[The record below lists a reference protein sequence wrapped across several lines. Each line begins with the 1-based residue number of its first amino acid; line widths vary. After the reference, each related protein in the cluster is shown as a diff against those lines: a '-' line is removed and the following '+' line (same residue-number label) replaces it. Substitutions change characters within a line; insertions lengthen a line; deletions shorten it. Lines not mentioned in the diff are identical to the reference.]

1 MLSMQNKETHFIMD
15 REKKIPI
22 TEKMLTFENVGIEK
36 LVWPR

>member
-1 MLSMQNKETHFIMD
+1 MD

-36 LVWPR
+36 LVWPRLVFVVSQIQ